1 MEGTLIQS
9 LMSIFPILKTMD
21 GEQRTIQLGLI
32 EKNFNIVYYKNEGM
46 SAGNHKCLLDGSTNP
61 YYFGRDGEGPTQ
73 STYVVVRYDNVV
85 LRGRK
90 KVVLDSQYVRI
101 TRNLDRG
108 GMPFLTMYENTFES
122 SGGRIGKNWNGREDD
137 CWDTPLHPHI
147 SRHEPCLGS
156 FENMLYK
163 DAKVNPLSYFTLL
176 GKFYRTWNVDS
187 CFWNI
192 NHMEPLLANVNE
204 ENSDILLSA
213 LEFTRIKNCIG
224 RPTHLRELIPY
235 FIKEKIALVDCIQP
249 LNMLSLLRDEWTG
262 MFKYEARNQIRRIIP
277 EWKDSCWEVYRI
289 LEHLDS
295 DNYCMYKQQ
304 IGDID
309 ERRILRD
316 QLVAMRK
323 RYEEGFSDKLLAKFN
338 DTMVKDL
345 GSVLDA
351 MRIPDSASNSDE
363 LVFNYALRES
373 KDERWDFLMRNEVFY
388 ILSGK
393 EMMSY
398 FDEPMEYPSKSK
410 YQTEIKN
417 MDGTTT
423 FVTQRFRPEDIIS
436 KLDHFRL
443 ECGQIAINKLN
454 KQKDV
459 IINDI
464 KSLKDNTI
472 ENLVVQ
478 QQISF

>member
-1 MEGTLIQS
+1 
-9 LMSIFPILKTMD
+9 
-21 GEQRTIQLGLI
+21 
-32 EKNFNIVYYKNEGM
+32 
-46 SAGNHKCLLDGSTNP
+46 
-61 YYFGRDGEGPTQ
+61 
-73 STYVVVRYDNVV
+73 
-85 LRGRK
+85 
-90 KVVLDSQYVRI
+90 
-101 TRNLDRG
+101 
-108 GMPFLTMYENTFES
+108 
-122 SGGRIGKNWNGREDD
+122 
-137 CWDTPLHPHI
+137 
-147 SRHEPCLGS
+147 
-156 FENMLYK
+156 
-163 DAKVNPLSYFTLL
+163 
-176 GKFYRTWNVDS
+176 
-187 CFWNI
+187 
-192 NHMEPLLANVNE
+192 
-204 ENSDILLSA
+204 
-213 LEFTRIKNCIG
+213 
-224 RPTHLRELIPY
+224 
-235 FIKEKIALVDCIQP
+235 
-249 LNMLSLLRDEWTG
+249 MLSLLRDEWTG

-277 EWKDSCWEVYRI
+277 EWKDSCWDVYRI

-316 QLVAMRK
+316 QLVSMRK